1 MIEIRALTKRYG
13 RTTAVSDLTFTV
25 QPGMVTGFLGPNGA
39 GKSTTMRMILGLDE
53 PTSGSV
59 TVNGRPPRAH
69 AAPLRELGGML
80 DPRAVHPSRSAYHHL
95 LALAQTSGIRRSRV
109 DEVIDAVGL
118 RSVAGRRAGRFSLGM
133 GQRLGIAAALLGDP
147 ATVVLDEP
155 VNGLDVEGIRWIRA
169 LLQDLAAQGKTV
181 FVSSH
186 LMSEIA
192 QTATH
197 LIVIGRGRL
206 IADTSVAEF
215 IATAAP
221 PPVRVRS
228 SDQDTLAGLLR
239 SPGVTVAPAGDGA
252 LAVSG
257 LPAGAGRRGRRRR
270 RDHRAR
276 ARHRAGVAGGR
287 LRRPDPGRGRVPR
300 RGPAGR
306 RAHPRGGE
314 MTSMTP
320 NPAHVAAAPP
330 AYQRPQRVTQAR
342 VLRSEWTKLRTQ
354 PSAFWALLA
363 AMILIIGFGILYSLV
378 REARPPHGAA
388 AIAVLRPGVGQPVRR
403 AARADR
409 GRGARRAADHQRVR
423 HRADPDHPGRRA
435 AAPARP
441 VGQGGAGDRGHRRG
455 EPAGRVRG
463 LPGRPVDPGPA
474 APRRC
479 RSASPAWPAR

>member
-1 MIEIRALTKRYG
+1 MRLSCYLGGEIPTRGRLGAPLTLRRASGSVMAVIEIRALTKRYG

-25 QPGMVTGFLGPNGA
+25 RPGVVTGFLGPNGA

-69 AAPLRELGGML
+69 TAPLREVGGML

-95 LALAQTSGIRRSRV
+95 LALARTSGIRRSRV

-118 RSVAGRRAGRFSLGM
+118 RSVAGRRAGGFSLGM

-169 LLQDLAAQGKTV
+169 LLQDLATRGKTV

-197 LIVIGRGRL
+197 LIVIGRGKL
-206 IADTSVAEF
+206 IADTSVADF

-228 SDQDTLAGLLR
+228 SDQDKLAGLLR

-257 LPAGAGRRGRRRR
+257 LPAAQIGA
-270 RDHRAR
+270 
-276 ARHRAGVAGGR
+276 
-287 LRRPDPGRGRVPR
+287 
-300 RGPAGR
+300 
-306 RAHPRGGE
+306 
-314 MTSMTP
+314 
-320 NPAHVAAAPP
+320 VAAA
-330 AYQRPQRVTQAR
+330 AGITVLELATEQASLEDAFVDLTQD
-342 VLRSEWTKLRTQ
+342 
-354 PSAFWALLA
+354 
-363 AMILIIGFGILYSLV
+363 
-378 REARPPHGAA
+378 
-388 AIAVLRPGVGQPVRR
+388 AVEF
-403 AARADR
+403 
-409 GRGARRAADHQRVR
+409 
-423 HRADPDHPGRRA
+423 RA
-435 AAPARP
+435 AARQA
-441 VGQGGAGDRGHRRG
+441 AGPTP
-455 EPAGRVRG
+455 EEEK
-463 LPGRPVDPGPA
+463 
-474 APRRC
+474 
-479 RSASPAWPAR
+479 